1 MSSDVLTMWPN
12 NSRPFFQCALCW
24 RNSVRLSSSVIATG
38 PAIAMTS
45 GFTASTQ
52 PAAALFR
59 DYIEQHGRHAL
70 TGDLAGRR
78 YAIGHY
84 SCPEQ
89 LGNRMMAFLNALLA
103 AVVTN
108 RTILW
113 QYCHRDPD
121 MCPMSGPVEG
131 CQRVYRRQEWIAS
144 ADEMLPRLGHTPRR
158 PAYPARLERAR

>member
-1 MSSDVLTMWPN
+1 MPPKHSPIWHMSG
-12 NSRPFFQCALCW
+12 SRWQYCQ
-24 RNSVRLSSSVIATG
+24 
-38 PAIAMTS
+38 
-45 GFTASTQ
+45 STR
-52 PAAALFR
+52 PS
-59 DYIEQHGRHAL
+59 
-70 TGDLAGRR
+70 GRR
-78 YAIGHY
+78 YAIAHY

-121 MCPMSGPVEG
+121 MCPMSGPAED
-131 CQRVYRRQEWIAS
+131 CQRVYRRREWIAS
-144 ADEMLPRLGHTPRR
+144 ADEMLPTLGHTPRR

>member
-1 MSSDVLTMWPN
+1 
-12 NSRPFFQCALCW
+12 
-24 RNSVRLSSSVIATG
+24 
-38 PAIAMTS
+38 MTS
-45 GFTASTQ
+45 RFTASTHL
-52 PAAALFR
+52 PAANLLR

-78 YAIGHY
+78 YAIAHY

-89 LGNRMMAFLNALLA
+89 LGNRMMAFLNAFLA

-113 QYCHRDPD
+113 KYCHRDPE
-121 MCPMSGPVEG
+121 MCPMSGPLED

-144 ADEMLPRLGHTPRR
+144 ADEMLPTLGHPPRR
-158 PAYPARLERAR
+158 PAYPARLERAK

>member
-1 MSSDVLTMWPN
+1 
-12 NSRPFFQCALCW
+12 
-24 RNSVRLSSSVIATG
+24 VRLNSCYDL
-38 PAIAMTS
+38 AMTS

-89 LGNRMMAFLNALLA
+89 LGNRMMAFLNALVA

-108 RTILW
+108 RTIL
-113 QYCHRDPD
+113 C
-121 MCPMSGPVEG
+121 
-131 CQRVYRRQEWIAS
+131 A
-144 ADEMLPRLGHTPRR
+144 LPRISSPSPSPLPS
-158 PAYPARLERAR
+158 PSP

>member
-1 MSSDVLTMWPN
+1 MHFSCLGCCC
-12 NSRPFFQCALCW
+12 Q
-24 RNSVRLSSSVIATG
+24 
-38 PAIAMTS
+38 MTS
-45 GFTASTQ
+45 RFTSSTHLH
-52 PAAALFR
+52 AANLLR
-59 DYIEQHGRHAL
+59 DYMEQHGRHAL
-70 TGDLAGRR
+70 TSDLAGRR
-78 YAIGHY
+78 YAIAHY

-121 MCPMSGPVEG
+121 MCPMSGPAED
-131 CQRVYRRQEWIAS
+131 CQRVYRRREWIAS
-144 ADEMLPRLGHTPRR
+144 ADEMLPTLGHTPRR

>member
-70 TGDLAGRR
+70 RVGRVDALR
-78 YAIGHY
+78 HDGGPG
-84 SCPEQ
+84 PEHANGRVQ
-89 LGNRMMAFLNALLA
+89 LLA
-103 AVVTN
+103 HSIQVGRFGQLQGQSN
-108 RTILW
+108 GL
-113 QYCHRDPD
+113 
-121 MCPMSGPVEG
+121 
-131 CQRVYRRQEWIAS
+131 
-144 ADEMLPRLGHTPRR
+144 
-158 PAYPARLERAR
+158 